1 MVIIVMGKSLDKALD
16 IVSVLITGGE
26 IQRNGANAALYE
38 EYALGSEVYDTVTAI
53 LKKLNINIYE
63 YNYELYITAGE
74 GNKVFGYTNEEL
86 KKEIGVRLNRE
97 LYLCYFI
104 IYIIMTKF
112 YKTGTIGTF
121 TEYIKPEEII
131 SAVDGTLSNII
142 GDLSVLGVS
151 DIEADSFKEIALVWE
166 DMPMVITEESA
177 LRAGRSSKAGFVKLV
192 LNFMAGQKLMIESEG
207 RYYPKDRFR
216 ALMEN
221 YYNEYKGR
229 VYEILRG
236 GMEDAAD

>member
-1 MVIIVMGKSLDKALD
+1 MTEKSLDKALD

-26 IQRNGANAALYE
+26 IRKNGANDALYQ
-38 EYALGSEVYDTVTAI
+38 EYSAGSEVYDNVNAI

-63 YNYELYITAGE
+63 YNYGLYITAGN

-86 KKEIGVRLNRE
+86 KKELGIKLNRE
-97 LYLCYFI
+97 LYMCYFI
-104 IYIIMTKF
+104 IYTIMTRF
-112 YKTGTIGTF
+112 YKTGSGSTF

-131 SAVDGTLSNII
+131 SGVDGMLSNII
-142 GDLSVLGVS
+142 GNLNIMGVNE
-151 DIEADSFKEIALVWE
+151 IEANSFKELALVWE

-192 LNFMAGQKLMIESEG
+192 LNFMENQGLLIEAEG
-207 RYYPKDRFR
+207 RYYPKDRFK

-221 YYNEYKGR
+221 YYNRYKGR
-229 VYEILRG
+229 MYEILRG
-236 GMEDAAD
+236 GSEDATD